1 MGGGARGPSKAEI
14 DLQNQQLQLERE
26 RLELQKNASTAADQ
40 ERGFLQEQMQLQ
52 SQAQQ
57 EQTSLLRQQSDAAA
71 RQQSEFSSILKQQQ
85 QEEERNLRLSKVE
98 AVRASTSEAQQMQ
111 RANFGLLRNLSRGDG
126 YASRTSRGM
135 LSVQ

>member
-1 MGGGARGPSKAEI
+1 MGGGARGPSQAEI

-26 RLELQKNASTAADQ
+26 RLALQQNASQAADQ
-40 ERGFLQEQMQLQ
+40 ERGFLQQQMQLQ

-57 EQTSLLRQQSDAAA
+57 EQTSLLRQQSEAAA

-85 QEEERNLRLSKVE
+85 EEEERNLRLSKVE
-98 AVRASTSEAQQMQ
+98 AVRASASEAQQMQ
-111 RANFGLLRNLSRGDG
+111 RANFGLLRNLSRGAG
-126 YASRTSRGM
+126 NAGLSTRSM